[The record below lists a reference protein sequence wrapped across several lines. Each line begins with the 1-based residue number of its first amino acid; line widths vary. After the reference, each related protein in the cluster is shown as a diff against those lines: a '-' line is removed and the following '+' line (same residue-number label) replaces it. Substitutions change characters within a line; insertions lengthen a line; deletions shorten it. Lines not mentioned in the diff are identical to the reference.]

1 MAAAGS
7 AYIIFF
13 SSKQETQARAGF
25 DGWVMLLR
33 DDMGFDTE
41 DQAWP
46 KERER
51 LSAIA
56 EQKLDA
62 LRLGGIDNEALE
74 LTYTAHLLLEA
85 PDYDLEEERLWCIEF
100 FTQKIYDYVVRAA
113 VHRTRCGRQP
123 TTAQIESAAGNCPP
137 PGSRAGGRQIATAG
151 KQKVTRAAGP
161 GSPEPASGIVTM
173 GSVGLRH
180 CAVAVGANRHCA
192 RPMPSCVGSGA
203 GIGGVGVAHVS
214 RVLDRV

>member
-100 FTQKIYDYVVRAA
+100 FTQKIYDYVADDNQLLLRLSQLQEIVLRPAA
-113 VHRTRCGRQP
+113 
-123 TTAQIESAAGNCPP
+123 A
-137 PGSRAGGRQIATAG
+137 
-151 KQKVTRAAGP
+151 
-161 GSPEPASGIVTM
+161 PAE
-173 GSVGLRH
+173 
-180 CAVAVGANRHCA
+180 
-192 RPMPSCVGSGA
+192 
-203 GIGGVGVAHVS
+203 
-214 RVLDRV
+214 DR